1 MNKKELILWN
11 QTKCTITEEADLDIP
26 ENFYF
31 QWEDALKAMQAY
43 LDQVIAERIPEKR
56 DALDIGFQYNEN
68 KLENIAQCLVDDIFG
83 QGYLLALEHL
93 KSLQENQTEDNH

>member
-43 LDQVIAERIPEKR
+43 SDQVIAERMPSEEEAGKQCCDLLIERKGLINISV
-56 DALDIGFQYNEN
+56 AYAFGF
-68 KLENIAQCLVDDIFG
+68 KDCWKW
-83 QGYLLALEHL
+83 L
-93 KSLQENQTEDNH
+93 KSLQQENQTEEG